1 MPVSFN
7 NRRKSAS
14 PVTYQACRTSGR
26 LRSLRLKESSA
37 AESSRCSDTSTWTV
51 SGSPSM
57 AGCTIET
64 SAAITPSRR
73 RRRRRFSTALSD
85 RPTCS
90 AKRCAGIWLFFC
102 SRSNKARS
110 KRSRRAV
117 SGFMRPILA
126 ENRRPSIKLCRL
138 PTTDPVKVSD
148 MNVSSRLAQPSG
160 DQPVEPVRL
169 LAAFAETPL
178 LDLPRLAARLGVAK
192 VLAKDESRRMLGNF
206 KSLGGTYAAL
216 RALARAMGTGKIE
229 RPDPT
234 CAPGVLPTLICA
246 SDGNH
251 GLAVAAA
258 ARLAGTASHVF
269 LRSGVSAGRA
279 RRIVAQGAAITWVQ
293 GCYDDAVETA
303 AVAARA
309 GAGIL
314 VADTAAD
321 VTDPVIEDVMTGY
334 SVIAMEIRRQVKTAG
349 HRRPTHIFVQAGVGG
364 LAATMIT
371 LKPWMAGPAE
381 FIVAEPERAAC

>member
-1 MPVSFN
+1 
-7 NRRKSAS
+7 
-14 PVTYQACRTSGR
+14 
-26 LRSLRLKESSA
+26 
-37 AESSRCSDTSTWTV
+37 
-51 SGSPSM
+51 
-57 AGCTIET
+57 
-64 SAAITPSRR
+64 
-73 RRRRRFSTALSD
+73 
-85 RPTCS
+85 
-90 AKRCAGIWLFFC
+90 
-102 SRSNKARS
+102 
-110 KRSRRAV
+110 
-117 SGFMRPILA
+117 
-126 ENRRPSIKLCRL
+126 
-138 PTTDPVKVSD
+138 

-269 LRSGVSAGRA
+269 LHSGVSAGRA

-381 FIVAEPERAAC
+381 FIVAEPERAACVAAGMAEGRPVRISLERATSAAMLACGQASAPALKLLRRHAARSMTVQEATLIEAPSLLREHGGPATTPSGAAGLAGLVDAVGNVQAASDLNLVATSRVLILITETDIEGDLP

>member
-1 MPVSFN
+1 MD
-7 NRRKSAS
+7 RE
-14 PVTYQACRTSGR
+14 R
-26 LRSLRLKESSA
+26 LS
-37 AESSRCSDTSTWTV
+37 
-51 SGSPSM
+51 SM

-73 RRRRRFSTALSD
+73 RRRRRFSTALRQADLLSQTV
-85 RPTCS
+85 R
-90 AKRCAGIWLFFC
+90 RYLVIFC

-269 LRSGVSAGRA
+269 LHSGVSAGRA

-349 HRRPTHIFVQAGVGG
+349 HRRPTHISVQAGVGG
-364 LAATMIT
+364 
-371 LKPWMAGPAE
+371 PRP
-381 FIVAEPERAAC
+381 P